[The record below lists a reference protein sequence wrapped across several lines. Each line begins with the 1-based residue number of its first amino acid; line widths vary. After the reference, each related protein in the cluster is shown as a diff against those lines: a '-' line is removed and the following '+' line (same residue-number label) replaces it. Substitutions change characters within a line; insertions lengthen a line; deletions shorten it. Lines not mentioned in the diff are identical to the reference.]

1 MEVNSIGSSF
11 SRTQRFILGSVL
23 LILVDLFWV
32 SSSELTKFIYVNETF
47 QKPFFCTYVK
57 TSMFTLYLLGFLF
70 WPPWRDNYAKSSST
84 PYSYL
89 EEDTDDEAYTGEM
102 SGNLSN
108 PIFIPVKTLDRD
120 MIDHNSGTES
130 DDSSVRSVRFN
141 KLAEVRQMSET
152 EAAEALLAR
161 LSYQASLRAGELAQK
176 AASKLSVLQ
185 VARIAFMF
193 CLLWFV
199 ANYMYQLALSK
210 TEAGMVNVLSS
221 TSSLFTL
228 VLASLF
234 PSSSVDRITLSKL
247 LAVFLNIIG
256 IAMVSYSDMSLE
268 SRIPL
273 GSILALF
280 GALFYACYLV
290 YLRKKVDNEDKM
302 DIPLFFGF
310 VGFFN
315 LILLWPLFFFLHFSG
330 VEKFELPTKDQ
341 TLFLLLN
348 GFMGTV
354 ISEVIWL
361 WGCFYTSSLIATLA
375 ISLTIPMTMLT
386 DVFLKKISY
395 PHLFMAGTVPMVLSF
410 LAVTVL
416 SNYENWDPVLSLL
429 RCAYLSVCR
438 RTRFIRFRFPEMPS
452 EQTES
457 LIGINSNEHEA

>member
-1 MEVNSIGSSF
+1 MEVNSIGSIF
-11 SRTQRFILGSVL
+11 TKTQRFILGSIL

-32 SSSELTKFIYVNETF
+32 SSSELTKFIYENQSF

-70 WPPWRDNYAKSSST
+70 WPPWRDIYSRPPVT
-84 PYSYL
+84 YSYL
-89 EEDTDDEAYTGEM
+89 EEETDDETYTGGM
-102 SGNLSN
+102 SRSLSN
-108 PIFIPVKTLDRD
+108 PVFVPVKTSDWDL
-120 MIDHNSGTES
+120 MDHNSGTES

-141 KLAEVRQMSET
+141 KLAEVRQMSES

-161 LSYQASLRAGELAQK
+161 LSYQASLRAGELAQR
-176 AASKLSVLQ
+176 AAAKFTVLE

-193 CLLWFV
+193 CLLWFMG
-199 ANYMYQLALSK
+199 NYLYQLALSK

-234 PSSSVDRITLSKL
+234 PSSSVDKISLSKL
-247 LAVFLNIIG
+247 LAVILNMVG
-256 IAMVSYSDMSLE
+256 IALVCYSDITLE
-268 SRIPL
+268 SRVPF
-273 GSILALF
+273 GAVLALF
-280 GALFYACYLV
+280 SALFYACYLV
-290 YLRKKVDNEDKM
+290 YLRRKVDNEDKM

-361 WGCFYTSSLIATLA
+361 WGCFYTSSLIATVA

-386 DVFLKKISY
+386 DVFLKKVTY
-395 PHLFMAGTVPMVLSF
+395 PSLFIVGTVPMVLSF
-410 LAVTVL
+410 LAVTVF
-416 SNYENWDPVLSLL
+416 SHYENWDPIFILL

-438 RTRFIRFRFPEMPS
+438 RTRFIRFRFSEMPS